1 MKPLMRKNL
10 RNRLISCSIG
20 IIVFLSAF
28 AFLCL
33 ILSVILRL
41 FHAGY
46 AAWILFAAGTVFT
59 SAIFYLTIRRYILK
73 PNRETLNK
81 TAAAGIVLSPTIFNE
96 NAEEPYYFSR
106 DGMLVCSSGVC
117 FTDRITRVEPK
128 RERLFDISISDR
140 DSYRLR
146 QLHGGGVQTTFAVID
161 ENGDNGAIYKN
172 YVLLSQDRKKAN
184 EEYDRLIKDL
194 KQINHDFRAV
204 DFGVTEDAAEE

>member
-1 MKPLMRKNL
+1 MKLLLRKNL

-33 ILSVILRL
+33 ILSIIFRL

-46 AAWILFAAGTVFT
+46 AAWIIFAAGTVFI
-59 SAIFYLTIRRYILK
+59 SAIYYLTIRRCILK

-81 TAAAGIVLSPTIFNE
+81 TAAAGITMSPTIFYE

-106 DGMLVCSSGVC
+106 DGMLICSSGIC
-117 FTDRITRVEPK
+117 FPAGITRVEPK
-128 RERLFDISISDR
+128 RERIFDISISDR

-146 QLHGGGVQTTFAVID
+146 QLHSGGVQTTFAVID
-161 ENGDNGAIYKN
+161 ETGDNGAIYKN
-172 YVLLSQDRKKAN
+172 YVLLSPDRKQAN
-184 EEYDRLIKDL
+184 EEYDRLINDL
-194 KQINHDFRAV
+194 KQINRDFCAV
-204 DFGVTEDAAEE
+204 DFGVTEDADEE